1 MGDYDNIK
9 HIYFI
14 GIGGI
19 GMSALA
25 RYFNAR
31 GKKVSGY
38 DRSNSELTQQL
49 SAEGIQVVFSD
60 KVEALPEEIK
70 EDQQS
75 LIIYTPAIP
84 KNHPQYLHFTADS
97 YRMEKRAV
105 VLGNLT
111 KGHFTLAVAGTHGK
125 TTTSTM
131 LAHLL
136 KESGVKITAFLGG
149 ISENYQSN
157 LILDGDKAMVVEA
170 DEFDRSFLQLA
181 PNLAAITSM
190 DADHLDIYGDDA
202 QIKESF
208 RAFAA
213 LVTEDGTLFFA
224 NGLPLKGISIGIA
237 DDADITAENIS
248 VKNGSYHFD
257 LKTKEKTY
265 SGFSLSLPGKHNLHN
280 AVTALAMALHFGAP
294 SEDLARALATFK
306 GVHRRFSYRIKNEDL
321 VMIDDYAH
329 HPAEI
334 AAVHQAVRE
343 MHPGKKVLAV
353 FQPHLFSR
361 TRDFIEGFAES
372 LSLFDE
378 VMLLDIYP
386 AREEPI
392 EGVTSEWLFG
402 KIENQKKELV
412 QKENLSQALKSKN
425 ADVVVLMGAG
435 DIGEEVEKIRKKLAG
450 EN

>member
-1 MGDYDNIK
+1 
-9 HIYFI
+9 
-14 GIGGI
+14 
-19 GMSALA
+19 MSALA
-25 RYFNAR
+25 RYFHAQ

-38 DRSNSELTQQL
+38 DRSNTELVQELT
-49 SAEGIQVVFSD
+49 SEGIKVVFSD
-60 KVEALPEEIK
+60 SVEALPEEIK

-75 LIIYTPAIP
+75 LIVYTPAIP
-84 KNHPQYLHFTADS
+84 KSHPQYVHFTADS
-97 YRMEKRAV
+97 YQMEKRAV

-149 ISENYQSN
+149 VSENYHSN
-157 LILDGDKAMVVEA
+157 LIFDGDEAMVVEA

-202 QIKESF
+202 QIKDSF

-213 LVTEDGTLFFA
+213 LVQEDGKLFFA
-224 NGLPLKGISIGIA
+224 NGLPLEGISVGIA
-237 DDADITAENIS
+237 DAADITAENVSI
-248 VKNGSYHFD
+248 KNGSYHFD

-265 SGFSLSLPGKHNLHN
+265 SGFSLSLPGKHNLQN

-294 SEDLARALATFK
+294 SEKLAGALASFK
-306 GVHRRFSYRIKNEDL
+306 GVQRRFSYRLKREDL
-321 VMIDDYAH
+321 VLIDDYAH

-343 MHPGKKVLAV
+343 MHPGKRVLAV

-361 TRDFIEGFAES
+361 TRDFIDGFAES

-392 EGVTSEWLFG
+392 EGVTSEGLLE
-402 KIENQKKELV
+402 KIKNRKKELV
-412 QKENLSQALKSKN
+412 QKQDLSEAIKAKN

-435 DIGEEVEKIRKKLAG
+435 DIGEEVEKIRKNLAG

>member
-1 MGDYDNIK
+1 MGHYDNIK
-9 HIYFI
+9 NIYFI

-25 RYFNAR
+25 RYFNAQ
-31 GKKVSGY
+31 GKNVAGY
-38 DRSNSELTQQL
+38 DRTHSSLTRQL
-49 SAEGIQVVFSD
+49 QAEGIQVITSN
-60 KVEALPEEIK
+60 KVEDLPQAFL
-70 EDQQS
+70 EDQES
-75 LIIYTPAIP
+75 LIVYTPAIP
-84 KNHPQYLHFTADS
+84 KDHPQYIHFTADS

-136 KESGVKITAFLGG
+136 KETGSQITAFLGG
-149 ISENYQSN
+149 ISENYNSN
-157 LILDGDKAMVVEA
+157 LLLDGNQAMVVEA

-190 DADHLDIYGDDA
+190 DADHLDIYGEDS

-213 LVTEDGTLFFA
+213 LVPEDGKLFYA
-224 NGLPLKGISIGIA
+224 NGLPLIGTSIGVE
-237 DDADITAENIS
+237 DDADVSAQNIL
-248 VKNGSYHFD
+248 VKNGNYEFD
-257 LKTKEKTY
+257 LRIGENIFE
-265 SGFSLSLPGKHNLHN
+265 GFKLSLPGKHNLKN
-280 AVTALAMALHFGAP
+280 AVTALAMAMEYGAP
-294 SEDLARALATFK
+294 LELLANALASFK
-306 GVHRRFSYRIKNEDL
+306 GVQRRFSYRIKREDL
-321 VMIDDYAH
+321 ILIDDYAH

-361 TRDFIEGFAES
+361 TKDFADEFAES

-378 VMLLDIYP
+378 LLLLDIYP

-392 EGVTSEWLFG
+392 AGISSEWLL
-402 KIENQKKELV
+402 KKVKNENKELV
-412 QKENLSQALKSKN
+412 EKSALSQ
-425 ADVVVLMGAG
+425 VVKQKQPEVVIVMGAG
-435 DIGEEVEKIRKKLAG
+435 DIAEEVEQIRRTLTG